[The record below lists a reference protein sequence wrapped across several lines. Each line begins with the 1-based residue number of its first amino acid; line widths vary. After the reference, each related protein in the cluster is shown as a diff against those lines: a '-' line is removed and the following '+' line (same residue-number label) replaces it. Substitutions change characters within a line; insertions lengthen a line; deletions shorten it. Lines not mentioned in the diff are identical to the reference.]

1 MTSLRILRT
10 RKIRTRK
17 DGAQPDRSTHPFLRP
32 PEARR
37 NDFDKTDRSATCGNF
52 GSLRK
57 MISEN
62 QSNPPAA
69 SKLFKFKLSHRPSAS
84 WNPTEVPPTPVPA
97 KSPSLATLYIPK
109 RPLSLK
115 SRLFQKLISKW
126 HCNSLE
132 NSEERRTDRTDPLLS
147 RSI

>member
-1 MTSLRILRT
+1 MASLRILRT

-17 DGAQPDRSTHPFLRP
+17 DGAQPDRSTHPFLRT

-37 NDFDKTDRSATCGNF
+37 NDFDKTDRSATFGRF

-84 WNPTEVPPTPVPA
+84 
-97 KSPSLATLYIPK
+97 
-109 RPLSLK
+109 
-115 SRLFQKLISKW
+115 
-126 HCNSLE
+126 
-132 NSEERRTDRTDPLLS
+132 
-147 RSI
+147 